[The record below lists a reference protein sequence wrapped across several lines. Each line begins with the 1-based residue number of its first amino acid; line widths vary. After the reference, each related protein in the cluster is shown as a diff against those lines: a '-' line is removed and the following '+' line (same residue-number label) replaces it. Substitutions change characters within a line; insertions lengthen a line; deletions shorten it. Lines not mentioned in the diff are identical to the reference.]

1 MSTVHMSKD
10 QLNEVLGVI
19 ELREFKLLK
28 WGIVDAAFTKDE
40 LLQSITNYLDANP
53 LDLDIQV
60 EEIFAE
66 LLKKGLIVETPNN
79 LYRSRMAETVRVLS
93 SLRQWFRRSS
103 SQQSRPLVMDYR
115 LEQRPRKRPR
125 RCLLYTSPSPR
136 D

>member
-40 LLQSITNYLDANP
+40 LLQSINNYLDANS

-60 EEIFAE
+60 EEISYEYKYFH
-66 LLKKGLIVETPNN
+66 L
-79 LYRSRMAETVRVLS
+79 
-93 SLRQWFRRSS
+93 
-103 SQQSRPLVMDYR
+103 
-115 LEQRPRKRPR
+115 
-125 RCLLYTSPSPR
+125 
-136 D
+136 